1 VTFWTACH
9 TVRACRH
16 NAEIPNS
23 GFPPFDLS
31 MHSIHVRSRFRFRT
45 LLVASALLTWVN
57 LVNAVDAPLP
67 THHRP
72 NGFQNNY
79 IEFEPKG
86 LGDLLRWKIEATR
99 QGSPKPPTTPIPVV
113 APDLAFIRANAR
125 AGAFMEPAITW
136 VGHATMLAQFGG
148 LNFITD
154 PVFSERV
161 SPVSFVGP
169 RRHVPPGLTL
179 AQLPHIDV
187 VLISH
192 NHYDHLDEASVKTL
206 NDQSNGAPLFIVPLG
221 IKKWLAAIGIVNA
234 VELDWWQ
241 SQSITTPTGPVDV
254 FLTPSQ
260 HWSGRGLN
268 DRLETLWGSYAVFA
282 PDFQFFFTGD
292 TAYSKD
298 FTDIH
303 HLFASR
309 QRPEDGGAFD
319 IALIAIGAYEPRWFM
334 TTQHVNPAEAVQIHL
349 DLQAKRSVGVHW
361 GTFELTDDPLDQP
374 PRDLAEA
381 RRSRDVADDAFFV
394 MAIGETRRLP
404 KRSKP

>member
-1 VTFWTACH
+1 M
-9 TVRACRH
+9 
-16 NAEIPNS
+16 
-23 GFPPFDLS
+23 D
-31 MHSIHVRSRFRFRT
+31 SIHVLSRFRFRT
-45 LLVASALLTWVN
+45 LLAASALLAWVN
-57 LVNAVDAPLP
+57 LVNADDAPLP
-67 THHRP
+67 SHHRP

-86 LGDLLRWKIEATR
+86 LGDLLKWKVEATR
-99 QGSPKPPTTPIPVV
+99 QGVPKPPATPIPVV
-113 APDLAFIRANAR
+113 TPDLAFIQANAH
-125 AGAFMEPAITW
+125 AGASMEPAITW

-161 SPVSFVGP
+161 SPVSFAGP
-169 RRHVPPGLTL
+169 KRHVPPGLAL
-179 AQLPHIDV
+179 SQLPHIDV

-206 NDQSNGAPLFIVPLG
+206 NAQSGGAPLFIVPLG
-221 IKKWLAAIGIVNA
+221 IKKWLAERGIVNA

-241 SQSITTPTGPVDV
+241 SRSSATAAGPVDV

-268 DRLETLWGSYAVFA
+268 DRLETLWGGYAVFA

-298 FTDIH
+298 FADIH
-303 HLFASR
+303 RFFAAR
-309 QRPEDGGAFD
+309 QRPEDGGSFD

-349 DLQAKRSVGVHW
+349 DLAAKRSVGVHW
-361 GTFELTDDPLDQP
+361 GTFELTDEPLDQP

-394 MAIGETRRLP
+394 MAIGETRKLP
-404 KRSKP
+404 KRTKP